1 MPSNGDWLGALP
13 LTGIDDEV
21 FLALA
26 DPSRRLALYYLRD
39 RRRVDVATL
48 ADVVTGWSG
57 AGRRGTANR
66 VDRDRVLVALR
77 AQHLPL
83 LSAAGLVDYDEAAGT
98 VEVERFAGSV
108 RTLLDVACAWEGDRD
123 VRE

>member
-13 LTGIDDEV
+13 LAGIDDEV

-26 DPSRRLALYYLRD
+26 DRSRRLALYYLRD
-39 RRRVDVATL
+39 RRRVDVGTL
-48 ADVVTGWSG
+48 ADVVTGWSD
-57 AGRRGTANR
+57 AGRRGTTTR
-66 VDRDRVLVALR
+66 DDRDQVLVALR

-98 VEVERFAGSV
+98 VEVERLAGPV
-108 RTLLDVACAWEGDRD
+108 RTLLDVACAWEGDPGCR
-123 VRE
+123 